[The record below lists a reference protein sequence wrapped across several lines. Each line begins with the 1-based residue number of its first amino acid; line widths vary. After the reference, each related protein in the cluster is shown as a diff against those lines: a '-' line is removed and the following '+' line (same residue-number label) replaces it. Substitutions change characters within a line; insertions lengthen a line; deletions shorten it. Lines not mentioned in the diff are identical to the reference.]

1 MNKEYKFI
9 LKFVALLSKI
19 AIIFILIALIFLLK
33 FQTIRKTHLTNL
45 LGVQP
50 LIGNTQHSQI
60 EYFLF
65 YYMKF
70 PSFTYIIAY
79 FSYNSNSFLKVCL
92 SLILNFIFSLAF
104 LCIYDIFHIFVAF
117 LCIFILAIILFKCY
131 TFSGSTKQLMRCL
144 KKLYFFKYQKQ
155 R

>member
-1 MNKEYKFI
+1 M
-9 LKFVALLSKI
+9 
-19 AIIFILIALIFLLK
+19 
-33 FQTIRKTHLTNL
+33 

-60 EYFLF
+60 GYFLF

-92 SLILNFIFSLAF
+92 SLILNFIFSLVF
-104 LCIYDIFHIFVAF
+104 LCIYDIFHIFVAS
-117 LCIFILAIILFKCY
+117 LCILFLLLSYLNIILFLEVPSSWCVASKNY
-131 TFSGSTKQLMRCL
+131 TFSSIRKRGDNMKNNDSFNKEVISLFKRIASLFILIALIFLL
-144 KKLYFFKYQKQ
+144 KF
-155 R
+155 